1 MIAAS
6 WTCRVS
12 RSLGVQNESSRPVPM
27 RIHRAQ
33 TRTVWPDARS
43 SERMVPTNESSPR
56 PFAVGVGAVGG
67 VEVGVDSAFGAGW
80 ATGFHSW
87 EAPSQYHLPS
97 GDTRWLPGFHWVVL
111 MTCWPPPT

>member
-6 WTCRVS
+6 WTCSVS

-33 TRTVWPDARS
+33 TRTVCPDARS
-43 SERMVPTNESSPR
+43 SDRMVPTNESSPR
-56 PFAVGVGAVGG
+56 LFSVGDGAVGG
-67 VEVGVDSAFGAGW
+67 VRDASAFASLM
-80 ATGFHSW
+80 TGFHSW
-87 EAPSQYHLPS
+87 ETPSQYHLPS

-111 MTCWPPPT
+111 MTCLPP